1 VSVMT
6 TGEKHRASGPRT
18 LHKYMNAQEYW
29 DKEGARLLLDYDNH
43 IPSIEERVKSAYNA
57 GATDAYEKLL
67 QLEREMERTRRD
79 NFFRNHLNQTT

>member
-1 VSVMT
+1 MT

-29 DKEGARLLLDYDNH
+29 DKEGARLLLDYDNY